1 MLGGTYE
8 HLRKISAENTAELP
22 VDGYVLGGF
31 NLGETNEER
40 KTILAATTPLL
51 DEQVPSLEKC
61 Q

>member
-1 MLGGTYE
+1 MEEKRHVIFGVVLGGTYE

-40 KTILAATTPLL
+40 K
-51 DEQVPSLEKC
+51 
-61 Q
+61 